1 MFIFCKSI
9 QPSHLKE
16 TFQKKTMF
24 AYKTSLFL
32 QHFVFCFQYVPC
44 SFYTDTDI
52 VYCGVCDYAC
62 VCVVLRKA
70 QSDRCQVQVCPP
82 PWLAE
87 QGRGAEQ
94 AGGREGID
102 RVRGKEGLAVS
113 QTDLLIL

>member
-1 MFIFCKSI
+1 MLMFHFFLNPFKRKLIRHIRDHHSCSI
-9 QPSHLKE
+9 S
-16 TFQKKTMF
+16 
-24 AYKTSLFL
+24 S
-32 QHFVFCFQYVPC
+32 VFSTVPR
-44 SFYTDTDI
+44 SFFTDTNI
-52 VYCGVCDYAC
+52 VYFGCVILH

-70 QSDRCQVQVCPP
+70 QADRCQVQVCPP